1 MLTLPAWAAAVAG
14 LTASLASPAAG
25 DGVPYCPVSFAG
37 IDGVATYY
45 NANGGGNCSFDPS
58 ADLMVT
64 AVAAPDWAGSAQC
77 GRCLEVWGPEGRV
90 VVRVVD
96 QCPECPTN
104 HLDLSAQAFD
114 LIADPLQGIVP
125 ISFRTVPCSVTG
137 NVVIK
142 QKDGVN
148 VWWFAVQI
156 RNHRY
161 AIASVE
167 LRQTGSVSWQNM
179 ARQDYN
185 YFLLTSGTGLLFPA
199 ELRITDVHQHQIVET
214 VTSVVPN
221 SETPGTNQFL
231 LCDGLFIDGFEG
243 GTSSPGGSPASR

>member
-1 MLTLPAWAAAVAG
+1 MLIPPAWAATAAG
-14 LTASLASPAAG
+14 VTALLATPAAG
-25 DGVPYCPVSFAG
+25 NAPYCPVSFAG

-45 NANGGGNCSFDPS
+45 DANGSGNCSFDPS
-58 ADLMVT
+58 ADFMVT
-64 AVAAPDWAGSAQC
+64 AVAAPDWAWSAQC
-77 GRCLEVWGPEGRV
+77 GRCLEVWGPEARV

-96 QCPECPTN
+96 QCPGCPAH

-125 ISFRTVPCSVTG
+125 ISFRTVPCPVTG

-148 VWWFAVQI
+148 VWWFAVQV

-161 AIASVE
+161 AIASIE
-167 LRQTGSVSWQNM
+167 LRQTGLASWQSM

-185 YFLLTSGTGLLFPA
+185 YFLLTSASGLLFPV

-214 VTSVVPN
+214 VASVAPD
-221 SETPGTNQFL
+221 SETPGANQFL
-231 LCDGLFIDGFEG
+231 LCDGLFIDGFE
-243 GTSSPGGSPASR
+243 SSISAPAGHLASR